1 MDAALFKSFAASV
14 PICLLFAGSVITC
27 ARRGSAPSILQVV
40 GAAGIMVVGV
50 AHMCEAL
57 HVLPWMG
64 WGEEHSMG
72 HYLDLAGAVLG
83 ATLFPLGYLLQA
95 VAKTFQASPGN

>member
-1 MDAALFKSFAASV
+1 
-14 PICLLFAGSVITC
+14 
-27 ARRGSAPSILQVV
+27 
-40 GAAGIMVVGV
+40 MVAVV

-72 HYLDLAGAVLG
+72 HYLDLAGAILG

-95 VAKTFQASPGN
+95 VAKSLNPRHHRRNIPSSSRSPLELPGRACR